1 MPDFVNYICPQ
12 FTRTHINFQR
22 VPVVDTSNP
31 FIALAALGV
40 RRVSTG
46 SALARAAYGSLVTA
60 ARELRTAGTFTYL
73 DAAISASELDA
84 ALTS

>member
-1 MPDFVNYICPQ
+1 M
-12 FTRTHINFQR
+12 RR
-22 VPVVDTSNP
+22 ESNAAVS
-31 FIALAALGV
+31 FIALAALAALGV